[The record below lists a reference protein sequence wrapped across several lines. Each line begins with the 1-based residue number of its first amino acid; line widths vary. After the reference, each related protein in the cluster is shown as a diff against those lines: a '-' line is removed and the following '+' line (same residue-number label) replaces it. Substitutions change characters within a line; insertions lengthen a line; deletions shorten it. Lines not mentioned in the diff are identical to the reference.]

1 MQIDLSPLEIK
12 FIILITAFALCY
24 GCVRYLVIR
33 WRRIHPY
40 CHYCSQRVYVPSLN
54 DVQQSHGAGYHQFKC
69 TQCGSLNKYDRHGNV
84 MDVEVDHSQ
93 EYSRPQSPSRR
104 RQSNLSG
111 TLYSPSSIFNK
122 QQSGTGAYNK
132 SLQLCESCQDNQ
144 RRKVDL
150 LRRYDCPQVGSEEK
164 FAVQAS
170 RYEAH
175 IESMF
180 PLCAQCELVVE
191 KVLNNSKR
199 FVMADAMNRML
210 TRSSNLF
217 SLQKQSLDDKHNYID
232 GQRSWSY
239 STIDSIGIAC
249 KVIILF
255 IVISGRLGM
264 NDIIIIPQSL
274 KLNVIESW
282 FFRMVLIASQ
292 ILTLRLPLVMR
303 RRSNGQKILYIT
315 CKVIQFGIYSSLL
328 LYYHQLSV
336 YTACFSILTVIL
348 VYIYVRSM
356 MDSPSSQSLVL
367 KSIGKNLK
375 HESTIIN
382 NSIETEEQ
390 QIANDRDAQN
400 LLGSLSFQK
409 DSLDDDVD
417 VDTHT
422 IQNHLKTKNA
432 SVNAVDGSI
441 PYHPFHIDGRRR
453 FAQQSPS
460 SLSQMA
466 SPGSQTVNSVPK
478 SYNTGISGLTFNI
491 SARQASETHQRG
503 FGFKSQSES
512 SAFPQ
517 RSGSMSNRLKGL
529 DIPLRDARQSELN
542 LRDPKFNIR
551 NIKGGDDLVDSTGL
565 ENMLSSVKI
574 NNGHDLNTAA
584 TDSGGAVIFAS
595 IVKAIIFGS
604 VIAIGYYTLSNSIVQ
619 QEDIL

>member
-12 FIILITAFALCY
+12 LIVFITACALCY
-24 GCVRYLVIR
+24 GCVRYAVMR

-54 DVQQSHGAGYHQFKC
+54 DVQYDQSHGAGYQFEC
-69 TQCGSLNKYDRHGNV
+69 TKCGSLNKYDRHGNV

-104 RQSNLSG
+104 RQSNFLG

-122 QQSGTGAYNK
+122 QSGTETINK

-210 TRSSNLF
+210 TRSSNML

-232 GQRSWSY
+232 GQRSWLY
-239 STIDSIGIAC
+239 STIDSIGI
-249 KVIILF
+249 VSQVLLLF
-255 IVISGRLGM
+255 VVISGWPGI

-274 KLNVIESW
+274 KLNVIQSW
-282 FFRMVLIASQ
+282 YLRMVLIA
-292 ILTLRLPLVMR
+292 LLLLNLRLPLAMR
-303 RRSNGQKILYIT
+303 RCPNGQKIQYIT
-315 CKVIQFGIYSSLL
+315 CKIFQFGIYSALL
-328 LYYHQLSV
+328 LYYHQQNAYIV
-336 YTACFSILTVIL
+336 CFSMLTLIL
-348 VYIYVRSM
+348 VQMYASRIMVSL
-356 MDSPSSQSLVL
+356 SSQSKVL

-382 NSIETEEQ
+382 NSIQVEEQ
-390 QIANDRDAQN
+390 QITNDRDAQN
-400 LLGSLSFQK
+400 LLGSLSFRNE
-409 DSLDDDVD
+409 SLDDVD
-417 VDTHT
+417 AHRVQDH
-422 IQNHLKTKNA
+422 IKTKNS
-432 SVNAVDGSI
+432 SVNGVDGSL

-466 SPGSQTVNSVPK
+466 SPGSQTVHSVSK
-478 SYNTGISGLTFNI
+478 SYNSGGSGLTFNI

-512 SAFPQ
+512 SAFSQ
-517 RSGSMSNRLKGL
+517 SSGQMSNRLKGL
-529 DIPLRDARQSELN
+529 NIPQKGTRQSGVN
-542 LRDPKFNIR
+542 LRDSKFNIR
-551 NIKGGDDLVDSTGL
+551 NIKSGDNLVDSTGL

-584 TDSGGAVIFAS
+584 TDSRNAAIFAS
-595 IVKAIIFGS
+595 MFKVILFGS
-604 VIAIGYYTLSNSIVQ
+604 MIAIGYYTLSHSLVQ
-619 QEDIL
+619 QDIL

>member
-1 MQIDLSPLEIK
+1 MQIDLNPLEIK
-12 FIILITAFALCY
+12 FIILIIVFALCY
-24 GCVRYLVIR
+24 GCVR
-33 WRRIHPY
+33 
-40 CHYCSQRVYVPSLN
+40 LN
-54 DVQQSHGAGYHQFKC
+54 DVQYDQSHGAGYSQFEC
-69 TQCGSLNKYDRHGNV
+69 TKCGSLNKYDLHGNV

-104 RQSNLSG
+104 RQSNFTG

-122 QQSGTGAYNK
+122 QQSGTGAYTK

-210 TRSSNLF
+210 TRSSNML
-217 SLQKQSLDDKHNYID
+217 SLQKQSPDDKHNYID
-232 GQRSWSY
+232 GQRSWLY
-239 STIDSIGIAC
+239 STIDSIVIVSQ
-249 KVIILF
+249 VIILF
-255 IVISGRLGM
+255 IVISGWPGM
-264 NDIIIIPQSL
+264 YGVINIPQSL

-282 FFRMVLIASQ
+282 YLRMVLIAPQ
-292 ILTLRLPLVMR
+292 ILNLRLPLAMC
-303 RRSNGQKILYIT
+303 RRSNGQKIQYIT
-315 CKVIQFGIYSSLL
+315 CKVIQFGIYSGLL

-336 YTACFSILTVIL
+336 YTVCSSILTVIL
-348 VYIYVRSM
+348 VQMFVRSKIK
-356 MDSPSSQSLVL
+356 SPSSESKVL

-422 IQNHLKTKNA
+422 IQNHLKTKNS
-432 SVNAVDGSI
+432 SVNGVDGSL

-466 SPGSQTVNSVPK
+466 SPGSQTVNSVTQ
-478 SYNTGISGLTFNI
+478 SYITGSSGLTFNI

-529 DIPLRDARQSELN
+529 DIPQKGTRQSEIN
-542 LRDPKFNIR
+542 IRDPKFNIR

-574 NNGHDLNTAA
+574 NNGHDLNTAV
-584 TDSGGAVIFAS
+584 TDSGGAAIFAYML
-595 IVKAIIFGS
+595 KAIVFGS
-604 VIAIGYYTLSNSIVQ
+604 LIAIGYYTLSNFLVQ
-619 QEDIL
+619 QDIL